1 MKVKERIR
9 SLFMVLLGCAIS
21 ATGFVLFLQ
30 PGGINAGGLTGIS
43 MLVAYATDIPWL
55 TVGTLNLLFNVP
67 LFLISYRAIGKE
79 FFFGS
84 LLGMGLSSVLLDVL
98 GSILPT
104 PTVEPL
110 VALIFGSVLL
120 GVGVGLVFLAGASTG
135 GVDILARMLKL
146 KMRNFPL
153 GKIILMFDMGTAVAT
168 GIVYKDFNNTLYSML
183 ALFVVST
190 VLDKVLYSGDYAQL
204 ALIATDKS
212 EEVADAI
219 SKKLNRGVT
228 FLMSQGY
235 FLRKNKYTVLSV
247 VKRQQVAQLKEL
259 VYDVDPE
266 AFLILQDA
274 KQVLGDG
281 FKRYDRLEL

>member
-1 MKVKERIR
+1 MKSKERIR
-9 SLFMVLLGCAIS
+9 NLIMAVLGCAIS
-21 ATGFVLFLQ
+21 STGFVLFLQ
-30 PGGINAGGLTGIS
+30 PSGINAGGLTGVS

-55 TVGTLNLLFNVP
+55 SVGTINILFNIP
-67 LFLISYRAIGKE
+67 LFIISYRAIGKG

-84 LLGMGLSSVLLDVL
+84 LLGMGLSSVLLDLL
-98 GSILPT
+98 GGILPT

-110 VALIFGSVLL
+110 VAVAFGATLL

-146 KMRNFPL
+146 KLRNFPL

-168 GIVYKDFNNTLYSML
+168 GIVYKDFNNTLYSLL
-183 ALFVVST
+183 ALFLVST

-204 ALIATDKS
+204 AIIATDKT
-212 EEVADAI
+212 EEVADGI

-235 FLRKNKYTVLSV
+235 YLRKNKYMLLSV

-259 VYDVDPE
+259 VYEIDPG
-266 AFLILQDA
+266 AFLVLQDA

>member
-1 MKVKERIR
+1 MKAKERIR
-9 SLFMVLLGCAIS
+9 SFIMVLLGCAIS
-21 ATGFVLFLQ
+21 STGFVLFLE
-30 PGGINAGGLTGIS
+30 PGGINAGGLTGVS
-43 MLVAYATDIPWL
+43 MLVAYATDVPWL
-55 TVGTLNLLFNVP
+55 SVGTINILFNIP
-67 LFLISYRAIGKE
+67 LFIISYRAIGKG

-84 LLGMGLSSVLLDVL
+84 MLGMGLSSVLLDLL
-98 GSILPT
+98 GGILPT

-110 VALIFGSVLL
+110 VAVAFGATLL

-146 KMRNFPL
+146 KLRNFPL

-168 GIVYKDFNNTLYSML
+168 GIVYKDFNNTLYSLL
-183 ALFVVST
+183 ALFLVST

-204 ALIATDKS
+204 AIIATDKT
-212 EEVADAI
+212 EEVADCI

-235 FLRKNKYTVLSV
+235 YLRKNKYMILSV

-259 VYDVDPE
+259 VYEIDPG
-266 AFLILQDA
+266 AFLVLQDA